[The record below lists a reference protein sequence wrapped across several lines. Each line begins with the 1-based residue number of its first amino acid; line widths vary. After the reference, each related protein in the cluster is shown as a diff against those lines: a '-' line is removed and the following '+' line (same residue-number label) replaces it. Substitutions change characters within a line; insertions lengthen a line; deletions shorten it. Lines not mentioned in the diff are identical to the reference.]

1 MVGRSSVER
10 LMAFLFWQSDDGES
24 GDADTR
30 APKRY
35 FSGVMM
41 TMMVAGSRA
50 QMVAL
55 SLVHRHRKE
64 SPPAP

>member
-1 MVGRSSVER
+1 M
-10 LMAFLFWQSDDGES
+10 MES
-24 GDADTR
+24 LGMRTQGHPSATS
-30 APKRY
+30 A
-35 FSGVMM
+35 VMM